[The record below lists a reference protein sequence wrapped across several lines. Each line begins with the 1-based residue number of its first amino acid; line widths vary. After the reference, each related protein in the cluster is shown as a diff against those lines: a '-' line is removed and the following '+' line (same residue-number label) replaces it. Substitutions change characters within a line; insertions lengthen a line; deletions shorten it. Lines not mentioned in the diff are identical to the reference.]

1 MKVLFAVN
9 DENISTSIVKKY
21 QKQYKEIISYKNVY
35 YFNAILKELQ
45 RNKNYDRVVISED
58 LEEFTSTSLEQKD
71 KFIFDRLDSIS
82 DEAVT
87 NDGGDIP
94 IILICSERR
103 TKSEEILVKLFGI
116 GIYNA
121 IIGKDRSTEEVCRL
135 INKPRSKKEAKI
147 YYKIDSGNV
156 GYEVEDDSD
165 VSEVEMQNILNHFKK
180 LGFNEEKYA
189 ESFKNIVSQYNQE
202 QLKVII
208 AVLPINVR
216 EVLAETSP
224 EYRKIMFKDGN
235 LPEREKTQTKGK
247 GTRKGKKGTS
257 EKLLEADAGPVM
269 TKPVVVPTT
278 MKSNMRLHIDQKKK
292 VDFDEIEDDEDLPAM
307 EEVIEEKPKK
317 RGRPKKTV
325 DVEEKVTEEKPKK
338 RGRPRKNSEQP
349 VQDEPEQL
357 NILPGFDEDEDEEEN
372 NNSIRRNNQTKNN
385 TEILPGFDD
394 YDEDDYENDDHDYE
408 DDYNDFDTNRIS
420 RSSNAKRNIYVNQ
433 TQMEK
438 YDNTFEDGEFENL
451 LTGDKKVV
459 AFVGTSK
466 NGTSFMINNVAQ
478 VLSNMGVNTAILD
491 ATKNKNA
498 YYIYTKN
505 DEDLR
510 QIAVNSIES
519 LKEGRANGIKVNNN
533 LTVYA
538 NIPGEDEDVIKNSH
552 PIMETLVK
560 NHSLIL
566 IDCDFN
572 TPFEYFANSQEIYLV
587 QTMDVLTIQPLTE
600 FLRELQIRGILEEY
614 KLRIVLNKMLKLR
627 RVNGSSI
634 VGGMSKYNNADL
646 SLMKELFNPKTVKVA
661 ATIPFDE
668 DVYIKYLENM
678 IDCEINLNGYPK
690 EMKARLSELAEI
702 VYPLLPNNNTSKKNK
717 KRGYSSNNQY
727 SNSFSAGM
735 NDTLNNMR
743 KKY

>member
-1 MKVLFAVN
+1 
-9 DENISTSIVKKY
+9 
-21 QKQYKEIISYKNVY
+21 
-35 YFNAILKELQ
+35 
-45 RNKNYDRVVISED
+45 
-58 LEEFTSTSLEQKD
+58 
-71 KFIFDRLDSIS
+71 
-82 DEAVT
+82 
-87 NDGGDIP
+87 
-94 IILICSERR
+94 
-103 TKSEEILVKLFGI
+103 
-116 GIYNA
+116 
-121 IIGKDRSTEEVCRL
+121 
-135 INKPRSKKEAKI
+135 
-147 YYKIDSGNV
+147 
-156 GYEVEDDSD
+156 
-165 VSEVEMQNILNHFKK
+165 
-180 LGFNEEKYA
+180 
-189 ESFKNIVSQYNQE
+189 
-202 QLKVII
+202 
-208 AVLPINVR
+208 
-216 EVLAETSP
+216 
-224 EYRKIMFKDGN
+224 
-235 LPEREKTQTKGK
+235 
-247 GTRKGKKGTS
+247 
-257 EKLLEADAGPVM
+257 
-269 TKPVVVPTT
+269 
-278 MKSNMRLHIDQKKK
+278 
-292 VDFDEIEDDEDLPAM
+292 
-307 EEVIEEKPKK
+307 
-317 RGRPKKTV
+317 
-325 DVEEKVTEEKPKK
+325 
-338 RGRPRKNSEQP
+338 
-349 VQDEPEQL
+349 
-357 NILPGFDEDEDEEEN
+357 
-372 NNSIRRNNQTKNN
+372 
-385 TEILPGFDD
+385 
-394 YDEDDYENDDHDYE
+394 
-408 DDYNDFDTNRIS
+408 
-420 RSSNAKRNIYVNQ
+420 
-433 TQMEK
+433 
-438 YDNTFEDGEFENL
+438 
-451 LTGDKKVV
+451 
-459 AFVGTSK
+459 
-466 NGTSFMINNVAQ
+466 MINNVAQ

-702 VYPLLPNNNTSKKNK
+702 LYPLLPNNNTSKKNK